1 MLARLDKGSKR
12 SKQYQIDFHRGQN
25 SQGWFHTYANII
37 RGEKALCSVISDSD
51 IMLDIIMAL
60 MIEEN

>member
-25 SQGWFHTYANII
+25 SQLWFHTYANII

-51 IMLDIIMAL
+51 IMLDIITAL